1 MGFLFFRILINSS
14 DSRAII
20 IKFPSLFAFFNKV
33 RCPKCSKSKHPP
45 NKTFFLFPINPA
57 VVFNS
62 LNETI
67 FFIAKLYNIAM
78 NQITEVLQEKPSVL
92 LVAKKHNHILNL
104 LKRQLKKYNADVF
117 LSPELPAKLDRFQ
130 YFFIFNPELL
140 PKKKL
145 FTQDTKLIC
154 LFINKPR
161 LADQF
166 EQNLQKLP
174 LKVVS
179 LTGNSFNDT
188 HIDRLIWFALSRSN
202 EIHLKL
208 NTFKS
213 VVRLK
218 TPWFKINLR
227 IPKRRQII
235 LAGLYTFLLLHLAF
249 VPPLLISSFF
259 TYQSALAL
267 KQEQDKTVSKYLKI
281 S

>member
-1 MGFLFFRILINSS
+1 
-14 DSRAII
+14 
-20 IKFPSLFAFFNKV
+20 
-33 RCPKCSKSKHPP
+33 
-45 NKTFFLFPINPA
+45 
-57 VVFNS
+57 
-62 LNETI
+62 
-67 FFIAKLYNIAM
+67 M

-130 YFFIFNPELL
+130 YCFIFNPELL

-281 S
+281 SQVFFGIAKKIYTIPRSTFLLFSFTFPYYFF